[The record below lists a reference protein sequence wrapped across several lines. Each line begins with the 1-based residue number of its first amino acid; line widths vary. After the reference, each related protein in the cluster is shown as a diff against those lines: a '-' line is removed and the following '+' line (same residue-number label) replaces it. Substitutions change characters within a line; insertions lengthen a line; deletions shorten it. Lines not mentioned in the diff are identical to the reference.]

1 MPDKTISILSGISA
15 MQPPA
20 CAWICDIWGVIHNGV
35 AAFPAAVEACVKFRA
50 GGGHV
55 IFVSNAPRP
64 SDGVV
69 LQLNALGVP
78 NSAYDAVLTSGDV
91 TRECLADW
99 QHSPTLHIGPQRD
112 LTLFAGLDI
121 PLVEQALAQRVLCSG
136 LYDDTTE
143 TPEHY
148 RVLLCALGKRKV
160 PMLCANPDIKVDR
173 GGKIIYCAGAVAGLY
188 AELGGVVD
196 YAGKPHAP
204 IYVTA
209 RKMLTQL
216 AGRELANLEIVAIG
230 DGIQTD
236 IPGGIAA
243 GFRTVYISSAIHLDA
258 PMTPQALL
266 TLFPNTG
273 DQPDVAMEQ
282 LAW

>member
-1 MPDKTISILSGISA
+1 MPNTSIPILSGIGA
-15 MQPPA
+15 MQPSA
-20 CAWICDIWGVIHNGV
+20 RAWICDIWGVIHNGV
-35 AAFPAAVEACVKFRA
+35 AAFPTAVEACVKFRA

-78 NSAYDAVLTSGDV
+78 STAYDAVLTSGDV
-91 TRECLADW
+91 TRERLADW
-99 QHSPTLHIGPQRD
+99 QAIPTLHIGPQRD
-112 LTLFAGLDI
+112 LTLFAGLDM
-121 PLVEQALAQRVLCSG
+121 PLVDQALAERVLCSG

-143 TPEHY
+143 TPDDY
-148 RVLLCALGKRKV
+148 RVLLGELARRNV

-173 GGKIIYCAGAVAGLY
+173 GGKIIYCAGAIAGLY
-188 AELGGVVD
+188 ADLGGVVD

-209 RKMLTQL
+209 RKMLAQL
-216 AGRELANLEIVAIG
+216 AGHALTDAEIVAIG
-230 DGIQTD
+230 DGIHTD

-243 GFRTVYISSAIHLDA
+243 GFRTVYVSSAIHLDA
-258 PMTPQALL
+258 PLTPEALRA
-266 TLFPNTG
+266 LFPDVVG
-273 DQPDVAMEQ
+273 QPDVAMAQ

>member
-1 MPDKTISILSGISA
+1 MPAKTISILSGIGA

-20 CAWICDIWGVIHNGV
+20 RAWICDIWGVIHNGV
-35 AAFPAAVEACVKFRA
+35 AAFPAAVEACVTFRA

-78 NSAYDAVLTSGDV
+78 KSAYDAVLTSGDV
-91 TRECLADW
+91 TRERLADW

-121 PLVEQALAQRVLCSG
+121 PLVDRAQAQRVLCSG
-136 LYDDTTE
+136 LYDDTIE
-143 TPEHY
+143 TPQHY
-148 RVLLCALGKRKV
+148 RELLSELAQRKV

-209 RKMLTQL
+209 REMLKQL
-216 AGRELANLEIVAIG
+216 AGRELTNLEIVAIG
-230 DGIQTD
+230 DGIHTD

-243 GFRTVYISSAIHLDA
+243 GFRTVYVSSAIHLDA
-258 PMTPQALL
+258 PMTPEALRA
-266 TLFPNTG
+266 LFPNPA